1 MRYLYPR
8 SRATV
13 NTARHLPSVA
23 FLTLDDRSGYVIDDD
38 LAIAELRARAWH
50 VEEIPWRRRGVD
62 WSAFDLVLIR
72 TTWDYQH
79 DLDAFLDALSAIE
92 AAGVPLA
99 NPSALVRWNARKT
112 YLRDLAARGVRVV
125 PTRWGEGLSA
135 DGLRSLCA
143 ALGDGG
149 CVLKPTVSA
158 NAHDTWRL
166 PRDVDPSVAAEL
178 APRFTGREWMAQP
191 FVASVLDEGEYSV
204 FYFDGSY
211 SHAIVKRPKPGDFRV
226 QEEHGGRIVG
236 IEPDAA
242 LRRAA
247 DRVMGALDEAPLQ
260 ARVDLVRLDDG
271 SLALMELEAIE
282 PSLYFRTHPQAAEHF
297 ADALAR
303 YLSRR

>member
-1 MRYLYPR
+1 MK
-8 SRATV
+8 
-13 NTARHLPSVA
+13 TASPPPSVA
-23 FLTLDDRSGYVIDDD
+23 FLTLDDRSAYVIDDE
-38 LAIAELRARAWH
+38 LAIAELRARAWR
-50 VEEIPWRRRGVD
+50 VEEIPWRRRDVD
-62 WSAFDLVLIR
+62 WGAFDLVVIR

-92 AAGVPLA
+92 SAGVPLA

-125 PTRWGEGLSA
+125 PTRWGVGLSA
-135 DGLRSLCA
+135 EGLRSLCD

-166 PRDVDPSVAAEL
+166 PRDLDLSVAAEL
-178 APRFTGREWMAQP
+178 ASRFTDREWMVQP

-211 SHAIVKRPKPGDFRV
+211 SHAIVKRPKSGDFRV
-226 QEEHGGRIVG
+226 QEEHGGLIAG
-236 IEPDAA
+236 IDPDPS
-242 LRRAA
+242 LRLAA
-247 DRVMGALDEAPLQ
+247 DRVMAALDEAPLQ

-282 PSLYFRTHPQAAEHF
+282 PSLYFRTHPRAAERF

>member
-1 MRYLYPR
+1 MN
-8 SRATV
+8 TV
-13 NTARHLPSVA
+13 SPPPSVA
-23 FLTLDDRSGYVIDDD
+23 FLTLDDRSAYVIDDD
-38 LAIAELRARAWH
+38 LAIAEIRARAWR

-62 WSAFDLVLIR
+62 WGAFDLVVIR

-79 DLDAFLDALSAIE
+79 DLDAFLDALTAIE

-125 PTRWGEGLSA
+125 PTRWGHGLTA
-135 DGLRSLCA
+135 EGLRSLCA
-143 ALGDGG
+143 SLGDGG

-158 NAHDTWRL
+158 NAHDTFRL
-166 PRDVDPSVAAEL
+166 PRDVAPAVAAEL
-178 APRFTGREWMAQP
+178 ASRFADREWMAQP

-204 FYFDGSY
+204 FYFDGAY
-211 SHAIVKRPKPGDFRV
+211 SHAIVKRPKTGDFRV
-226 QEEHGGRIVG
+226 QEEHGGLIAG
-236 IEPDAA
+236 IEPDAS
-242 LRRAA
+242 LRLAA
-247 DRVMGALDEAPLQ
+247 DRVMAALDEAPLQ

-282 PSLYFRTHPQAAEHF
+282 PSLYFRTHPRAAERF

-303 YLSRR
+303 HLARR